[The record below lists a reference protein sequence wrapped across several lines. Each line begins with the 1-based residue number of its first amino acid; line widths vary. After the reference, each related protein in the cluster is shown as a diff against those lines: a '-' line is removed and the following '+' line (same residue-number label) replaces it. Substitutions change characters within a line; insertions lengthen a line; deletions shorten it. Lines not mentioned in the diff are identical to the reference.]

1 MQLVKKVIGS
11 LPKIPTSPFIARPP
25 RPLVRHD
32 DLVILPCRII
42 RHNQLSFARSQEE
55 YQFVGIQVQ
64 TIEKV
69 QVI

>member
-11 LPKIPTSPFIARPP
+11 LPKIPTSPFIAQPA

-32 DLVILPCRII
+32 DLVILPYRII
-42 RHNQLSFARSQEE
+42 RHIQLSFARSQEE

-69 QVI
+69 Q